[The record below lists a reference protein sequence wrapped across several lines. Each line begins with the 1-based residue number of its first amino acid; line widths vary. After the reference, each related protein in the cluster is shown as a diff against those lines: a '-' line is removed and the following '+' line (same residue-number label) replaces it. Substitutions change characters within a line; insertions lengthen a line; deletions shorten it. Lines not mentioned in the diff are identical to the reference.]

1 MDTRLDQLA
10 HRRAA
15 VPELAELD
23 TVGSR
28 LGVLT
33 DLIVASGTEVHDITR
48 EQAKADAD
56 VEQVRARAER
66 DQRRL
71 DAGQVSSPK
80 ELESLQHEIASL
92 ARRQSELEDVELEIM
107 ERLESAQARAAE
119 LAAERERLTAT
130 QAELVQRRD
139 ATFAEI
145 DAEVGTTRTMRD
157 VLAGQVE
164 PTLIELYEKIRAG
177 SGGVGAAALRQRR
190 CEGCRLELNPV
201 DLSRFRAADPDEVLR
216 CEECRRILVRTDES
230 GL

>member
-15 VPELAELD
+15 VQELAELD
-23 TVGSR
+23 AVGSR
-28 LGVLT
+28 LTVLA
-33 DLIVASGTEVHDITR
+33 DLIVAAGTEVQDTTR

-56 VEQVRARAER
+56 VEQVRARAQR
-66 DQRRL
+66 DQSRL

-107 ERLESAQARAAE
+107 ERLEGAQAHAAE
-119 LAAERERLTAT
+119 LANERERLTAT
-130 QAELVQRRD
+130 QAELVGRRD
-139 ATFAEI
+139 AAFAEI
-145 DAEVGTTRTMRD
+145 DAEVSATRAMRD
-157 VLAGQVE
+157 VLAGQVD
-164 PTLIELYEKIRAG
+164 PGLVELYEKIRAG
-177 SGGVGAAALRQRR
+177 SGGVGAAALHQRR

-201 DLSRFRAADPDEVLR
+201 DLGRFRAAEPDEVLR